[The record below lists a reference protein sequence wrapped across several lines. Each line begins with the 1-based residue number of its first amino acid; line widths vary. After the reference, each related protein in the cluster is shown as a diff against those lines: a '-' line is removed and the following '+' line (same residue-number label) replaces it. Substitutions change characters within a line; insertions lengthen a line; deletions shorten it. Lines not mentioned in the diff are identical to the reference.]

1 MLDSL
6 IQALQTVIAALTT
19 GITRPLKPLVIFTGQ
34 SSRARSV
41 MLPTEGSIE
50 AWEERRNGL
59 GAGGNQ
65 NPPRPRKLK
74 LLIHNR
80 RGLLDEV
87 NNPHPT
93 TCHSSSIPIP

>member
-1 MLDSL
+1 MVNSLAYSSWSVKPAGNLIHFAFIFMLDSL

-59 GAGGNQ
+59 GAGAYVMGKK
-65 NPPRPRKLK
+65 NPCTL
-74 LLIHNR
+74 
-80 RGLLDEV
+80 
-87 NNPHPT
+87 
-93 TCHSSSIPIP
+93 